1 MLAKGNFKFV
11 FHDHS
16 PLEADDTSCYMLG
29 QLVEEDQVT
38 QMAELLAQITN
49 FKSNWGKGNSPQMY
63 LLNGI

>member
-11 FHDHS
+11 FLDHS
-16 PLEADDTSCYMLG
+16 PLEADDTSCYMLA

-49 FKSNWGKGNSPQMY
+49 FKSN
-63 LLNGI
+63 